1 VAQSARS
8 ARSAGGEQ
16 PQILVV
22 EDDSDLREALCSVL
36 EDAGYSVAGFANGLE
51 ALEYLRRGEP
61 PRLVL
66 LDLMMPVMSGWE
78 FREEQMKDPRL
89 SPIPV
94 VILSAHVKADI
105 FGQSLGVASTI
116 RKPLSVDELV
126 RVVARYCE
134 RDL

>member
-1 VAQSARS
+1 VPQSAGS
-8 ARSAGGEQ
+8 VPHTGED
-16 PQILVV
+16 PQVVVV
-22 EDDSDLREALCSVL
+22 EDDHDLRDALCAVL
-36 EDAGYSVAGFANGLE
+36 DDEGYSSAGFPNGRE
-51 ALEYLRRGEP
+51 ALEYLRRAEP

-78 FREEQMKDPRL
+78 FREEQMKDSRL
-89 SPIPV
+89 ASIPV
-94 VILSAHVKADI
+94 VILSAHVKADL
-105 FGQSLGVASTI
+105 FGTSLGVARTI

>member
-1 VAQSARS
+1 MPQTAGSVRYT
-8 ARSAGGEQ
+8 GGEQ
-16 PQILVV
+16 PQVLVV
-22 EDDSDLREALCSVL
+22 EDDHDLREALCSVL
-36 EDAGYSVAGFANGLE
+36 EDAGYSAAGFANGLE
-51 ALEYLRRGEP
+51 ALEYLRRSEP

-78 FREEQMKDPRL
+78 FREEQMKDSRL

-105 FGQSLGVASTI
+105 FGASMGVTKTI

-126 RVVARYCE
+126 RVVSKYCE
-134 RDL
+134 RN